1 MSEEERQYQMMEKY
15 DIMVP
20 IFDEAVQNGD
30 ILDSMPEVENYL
42 QGWLQEYDPGFDRE
56 KYMEIIYDKYYFMR
70 KIYFD
75 SPSIGT
81 VSNFPVMAQQMSM
94 SLTNF
99 LRWLFNSDPNWKLE
113 ANLDTII
120 NFDKPGVIESIVNDR
135 TNRVVNIINTNT
147 GQTVNYVNNN
157 PRAQYNPPADI
168 KPPGNLTP
176 LADIKPPGNLKPPA
190 DIKPP
195 GNLKPPADSGI
206 YDYQGAIND
215 AIASQSKQLD
225 LVGGV
230 IERKYLL
237 YAISIILLII
247 LALLFI

>member
-1 MSEEERQYQMMEKY
+1 MSEEERQNQLMEKY

-20 IFDEAVQNGD
+20 IFDQAIKNGD
-30 ILDSMPEVENYL
+30 ILNSMPEVTPFME
-42 QGWLQEYDPGFDRE
+42 GWLQEYDPNFDRE
-56 KYMEIIYDKYYFMR
+56 DYMEVIYDKYNFMR

-75 SPSIGT
+75 SPSIGI
-81 VSNFPVMAQQMSM
+81 VSNFPVMAEAMSM

-113 ANLDTII
+113 ANLDTFV
-120 NFDKPGVIESIVNDR
+120 NFDKPGLIESIVNDR
-135 TNRVVNIINTNT
+135 TNRVVNTINTKT
-147 GQTVNYVNNN
+147 GQTLDYVDTTR
-157 PRAQYNPPADI
+157 PPGDITPPA
-168 KPPGNLTP
+168 N
-176 LADIKPPGNLKPPA
+176 KPPA
-190 DIKPP
+190 NKPP
-195 GNLKPPADSGI
+195 PDNIKPPADSGI

-215 AIASQSKQLD
+215 AIVSQSKQLD

-237 YAISIILLII
+237 YAIAIILLII

>member
-1 MSEEERQYQMMEKY
+1 MSEEERQNQLMEKY

-20 IFDEAVQNGD
+20 IFDQAVQNGD
-30 ILDSMPEVENYL
+30 ILNSMPEVTTFME
-42 QGWLQEYDPGFDRE
+42 GWLQQYDPNFDRE
-56 KYMEIIYDKYYFMR
+56 DYMEVIYDKYNFMR

-75 SPSIGT
+75 SPSIGM
-81 VSNFPVMAQQMSM
+81 VSNFPVMAEAMSM

-99 LRWLFNSDPNWKLE
+99 LKWLFNSDPNWNLE
-113 ANLDTII
+113 ANLDTFI
-120 NFDKPGVIESIVNDR
+120 NFDKPGLIESIVNDG
-135 TNRVVNIINTNT
+135 TNRVVNIINTNY
-147 GQTVNYVNNN
+147 GKTVYVNNN
-157 PRAQYNPPADI
+157 TRADITPPAN
-168 KPPGNLTP
+168 KPPGDITP
-176 LADIKPPGNLKPPA
+176 PSQ
-190 DIKPP
+190 
-195 GNLKPPADSGI
+195 KPPADSGI

-237 YAISIILLII
+237 YAIAIILLII